1 MFDSLLYSCSIMLGV
16 FTFSTL
22 SAMLLCEF
30 KNKPFC
36 RMDNKFE
43 KKLIDV
49 LSISS
54 ATLLE
59 TTILTAY
66 IIHPRLDSNEN
77 RDFIQGT
84 CNIAMYITIVE
95 FLYYNYH
102 YWIHHSPFYKLVHA
116 KHHESIQVYP
126 MDTFYLEFWDMQILV
141 VVMSVPMFIIKL
153 SMMEHLLTLYYYIT
167 VGYLSHSDAFYTHHE
182 THHKYFKCN
191 YCFTLPIVDKIFGTY
206 RE

>member
-1 MFDSLLYSCSIMLGV
+1 MFESLLYSGAIIMGV
-16 FTFSTL
+16 FSFSTL
-22 SAMLLCEF
+22 TAMLLCGF
-30 KNKPFC
+30 KNKPVC

-49 LSISS
+49 LSVSS
-54 ATLLE
+54 ATLVE

-66 IIHPRLDSNEN
+66 VIHPRLDSI
-77 RDFIQGT
+77 RMHDFIHT
-84 CNIAMYITIVE
+84 VCNITLYITMVE
-95 FLYYNYH
+95 LLYYGYH
-102 YWIHHSPFYKLVHA
+102 YWIHHSPFYKLIHA

-126 MDTFYLEFWDMQILV
+126 MDTFYLEFWDMQSIV
-141 VVMSVPMFIIKL
+141 VSMSVPMFFVNL
-153 SMMEHLLTLYYYIT
+153 NMNEHIVTLYYYIT